1 LKITISMALT
11 TWIWNA
17 SHGINSMTWTKFH
30 NMDDNTFID
39 KNDLDPYVFFCL
51 CESNMCTFFLL
62 QTSFLLYEVYFVMIL
77 LSKRFQWELL
87 HLWLIIST
95 KYCWKNEELS
105 IAWIWIYQM
114 LSLDNKYVKSPYVV
128 LNAMR

>member
-1 LKITISMALT
+1 MNLCFMKFNIYYIDDNEFPNWKSQMSMALT

-17 SHGINSMTWTKFH
+17 SHGMNSMTGTKFH

-62 QTSFLLYEVYFVMIL
+62 QTSFLLYEVYFVMTL

-87 HLWLIIST
+87 HLWLIINT
-95 KYCWKNEELS
+95 NYCWIFFFEK
-105 IAWIWIYQM
+105 M
-114 LSLDNKYVKSPYVV
+114 KSFQ
-128 LNAMR
+128 

>member
-39 KNDLDPYVFFCL
+39 KNDLDPYVFFSL

-114 LSLDNKYVKSPYVV
+114 LSLDNKYVKSPYVF
-128 LNAMR
+128 LNAMW